1 MISEINFVST
11 NRSIFRNE
19 MRNITRNDD
28 QYVFEIGRALGL
40 GKSEVKWE
48 LKLQMFIREMYV

>member
-1 MISEINFVST
+1 MINMLEI
-11 NRSIFRNE
+11 
-19 MRNITRNDD
+19 D
-28 QYVFEIGRALGL
+28 RALGL

>member
-1 MISEINFVST
+1 MINTF
-11 NRSIFRNE
+11 E
-19 MRNITRNDD
+19 ML
-28 QYVFEIGRALGL
+28 GRALGL